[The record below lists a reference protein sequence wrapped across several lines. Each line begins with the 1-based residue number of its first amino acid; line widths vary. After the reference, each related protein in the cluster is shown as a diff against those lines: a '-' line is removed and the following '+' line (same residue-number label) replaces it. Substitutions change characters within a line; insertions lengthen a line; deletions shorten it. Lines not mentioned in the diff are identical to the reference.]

1 MFHQQDMD
9 AWSLH
14 LASLMLAIT
23 LVCNSLQLAAL
34 LLLSEAT
41 YARHRTA
48 MCAFMRLFG
57 MAHTACV
64 IPPIRAVGDSDKIG
78 FVLLYKSGIL
88 TSCYLAI
95 IYPLKLKWHLPVQL
109 ATVVGFAAALAEASC
124 QLTIQRPI
132 STDAVRQLHQAFELL
147 ASIFFGLHGA
157 LYRRS
162 SADQDGCLPTV
173 MYTQLLLGMLLPTVM
188 VYLFERRS
196 RRDFLRALHS
206 HDGVA
211 HELPRV
217 SVPLLYLG
225 VLLLVSSWCLLRIY
239 A

>member
-1 MFHQQDMD
+1 
-9 AWSLH
+9 
-14 LASLMLAIT
+14 MLAIT
-23 LVCNSLQLAAL
+23 LVCNSLHLAAL
-34 LLLSEAT
+34 VLLPEAT
-41 YARHRTA
+41 YVRHRTA
-48 MCAFMRLFG
+48 MCAAIRLFG

-88 TSCYLAI
+88 TSSYLAF

-109 ATVVGFAAALAEASC
+109 ATVAGFAAGLAEAAC

-162 SADQDGCLPTV
+162 SADEDGCLPTV
-173 MYTQLLLGMLLPTVM
+173 VYTQLLLGMLLPTVM

-196 RRDFLRALHS
+196 RRDFLRALHP
-206 HDGVA
+206 HNGVA
-211 HELPRV
+211 HELPRL

-239 A
+239 M